1 MTIRVY
7 QHAEETTR
15 SANNSCSWIAET
27 IVNGIVYSVRS
38 RYGAAHELARV
49 LVAAGIPDA
58 VMRVTTAG
66 LRGEMVY
73 RSVHAMAAYT
83 FRENAQ
89 TPVRRARWVAPE
101 DATQRDQA
109 APTPGA
115 NAPPGTPVAAQA
127 SRAPTTSPPQPELEA
142 R

>member
-27 IVNGIVYSVRS
+27 IINGIVYSTRS
-38 RYGAAHELARV
+38 RHGAAHELARV
-49 LVAAGIPDA
+49 LVDAGIPDA

-66 LRGEMVY
+66 LRGETVY
-73 RSVHAMAAYT
+73 RSFHAMAVYT

-89 TPVRRARWVAPE
+89 TPVRRARWVAPG
-101 DATQRDQA
+101 DATQQGQA
-109 APTPGA
+109 APKQA
-115 NAPPGTPVAAQA
+115 VNAPPGTPVAAQA
-127 SRAPTTSPPQPELEA
+127 SHAPTTSPPQPELDQ